1 MASLSVLRRVG
12 KGKPIFLQPNYHIRK
27 TCLLMG
33 GSAAKRRLVNPP
45 KGSGQKN
52 GLKGP
57 KVAAIIPEAGRSIP
71 GQDEVVRKGDG
82 GLQ

>member
-27 TCLLMG
+27 ICLLMG
-33 GSAAKRRLVNPP
+33 GSASLKHSVSPS
-45 KGSGQKN
+45 KGLGEKN

-71 GQDEVVRKGDG
+71 EQDEVVRKDDG
-82 GLQ
+82 SLN